1 MHELG
6 YAIELI
12 RTLEDFME
20 EEHLSVITEVTLT
33 VGEATGIVPRFM
45 YECWPA
51 AIEDS
56 EKIHDCVLKIKEI
69 KSIGECH
76 NCEKQFPIA
85 ECRRVCPY
93 CGCEDYDTVTGY
105 EFEISEIK
113 GH

>member
-12 RTLEDFME
+12 RTLEDFMQE
-20 EEHLSVITEVTLT
+20 NDLTVISEVTLT

-45 YECWPA
+45 HECWPA

-56 EKIHDCVLKIKEI
+56 DLIHDCKLNINMIEAM
-69 KSIGECH
+69 GECH
-76 NCEKQFPIA
+76 NCEKTFPIA
-85 ECRRVCPY
+85 KCKRVCPY
-93 CGCEDYDTVTGY
+93 CGCEDYDTKTGY
-105 EFEISEIK
+105 EFEITEIK

>member
-20 EEHLSVITEVTLT
+20 QESLSVISEVTLT
-33 VGEATGIVPRFM
+33 VGEATGIVPRFFH
-45 YECWPA
+45 ECWPA

-56 EKIHDCVLKIKEI
+56 EKIKDCKLNITMVKA
-69 KSIGECH
+69 IGECH
-76 NCEKQFPIA
+76 ECEKQFPISDNK
-85 ECRRVCPY
+85 RKCPF
-93 CGCEDYDTVTGY
+93 CGCEDYDMVTGY
-105 EFEISEIK
+105 EFEITEIK

>member
-6 YAIELI
+6 YAIEII

-20 EEHLSVITEVTLT
+20 TEHLSVIREVTLT

-45 YECWPA
+45 MECWPA
-51 AIEDS
+51 AIADS
-56 EKIHDCVLKIKEI
+56 DKIKDCELKIKEV
-69 KSIGECH
+69 KAFGECH
-76 NCEKQFPIA
+76 NCDKQFPIA
-85 ECRRVCPY
+85 ENKRICPF
-93 CGCEDYDTVTGY
+93 CGSEDYDMVTGY

>member
-20 EEHLSVITEVTLT
+20 ENNLTDIHEVTLT

-45 YECWPA
+45 HECWPA

-56 EKIHDCVLKIKEI
+56 EKIKDCKLNINWIV
-69 KSIGECH
+69 SVGECH
-76 NCEKQFPIA
+76 NCEKQFNIA
-85 ECRRVCPY
+85 ENHRRCPY
-93 CGCEDYDTVTGY
+93 CGCEDYDTKTGY
-105 EFEISEIK
+105 EFEITEIK

>member
-6 YAIELI
+6 YAVEII

-20 EEHLSVITEVTLT
+20 ENNLTDIHEVTLT

-45 YECWPA
+45 EECWPA

-56 EKIHDCVLKIKEI
+56 DKIKDCKLVINYVE
-69 KSIGECH
+69 SIGECH

-85 ECRRVCPY
+85 KCKRVCPY
-93 CGCEDYDTVTGY
+93 CGCEDYDTKTGY
-105 EFEISEIK
+105 EFEITEIK